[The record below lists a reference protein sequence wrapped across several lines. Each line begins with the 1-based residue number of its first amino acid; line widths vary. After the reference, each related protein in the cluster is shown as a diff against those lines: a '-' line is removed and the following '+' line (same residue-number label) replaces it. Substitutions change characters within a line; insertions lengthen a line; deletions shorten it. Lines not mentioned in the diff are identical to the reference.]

1 MICYFAV
8 VTNLENS
15 KIIVFWLLSIQ
26 RENKSDWKWKNAEYE
41 ITETLDNFFSKIVK
55 KLEIP
60 KHDSNDLVTKNIENL
75 VFIVTLKYKNHPSI
89 HSWNSKIQQN
99 KWFHFEVEI
108 GKIEKESLKL
118 LKKNYRFPLGL
129 LWKY

>member
-60 KHDSNDLVTKNIENL
+60 KHDSNDLVTKKIENL

-89 HSWNSKIQQN
+89 HS
-99 KWFHFEVEI
+99 
-108 GKIEKESLKL
+108 
-118 LKKNYRFPLGL
+118 
-129 LWKY
+129 